1 MSENTEKAMVTVK
14 AHINQLG
21 SAAKVIAD
29 PLLGQQLVTKFA
41 EMYEVSITEAQR
53 FYNRE
58 KDNFGKLI
66 SQSAA
71 LQACTPMSAYLA
83 FGAVMK
89 LKLSFDNGRQ
99 PLVYLIPGN
108 RNIGTQ
114 DKPKWIQEM
123 VAQPSPEGEKEARL
137 STGILKKVGQPII
150 VHKGDKFD
158 KYLHKE
164 TGELTVDWK
173 EAEIPSTTIIGSFIR
188 IVEPDGTIVFKTFN
202 LTDIERWKA
211 ASLKKNKGKGAN
223 ALYTSGIDGQIDES
237 FLKGKTLLHAFKGY
251 KQVDFGVGEGFTPDV
266 EAAKAIN
273 PNYTDDEFTDYK
285 EVANPQIEKPQDEFT
300 QAVNEPEPEKESVT
314 VKVPDGD
321 DPFK

>member
-1 MSENTEKAMVTVK
+1 MSEQNEKAMVTVK

-41 EMYEVSITEAQR
+41 EMYEVALPEAQR

-83 FGAVMK
+83 FGTVMK

-114 DKPKWIQEM
+114 EKPKWIQEM

-137 STGILKKVGQPII
+137 STGILKKVGHPII
-150 VHKGDKFD
+150 VHKGDLFKKKLD
-158 KYLHKE
+158 DN
-164 TGELTVDWK
+164 TGQMIVQWE
-173 EAEIPSTTIIGSFIR
+173 EADVPSTVIVGSFIR
-188 IVEPDGTIVFKTFN
+188 IVEPDGTVVFKTFN

-211 ASLKKNKGKGAN
+211 ASAKKNKGKGAN
-223 ALYTSGIDGQIDES
+223 ALYTSGIDNQIDES
-237 FLKGKTLLHAFKGY
+237 FLKGKTLLHSFKGY
-251 KQVDFGVGEGFTPDV
+251 KQVDFGVGEGFVPDV
-266 EAAKAIN
+266 EETKKIN
-273 PNYTDDEFTDYK
+273 PNYTDDDFTPF
-285 EVANPQIEKPQDEFT
+285 EAVPAAQIDKPQDDFT
-300 QAVNEPEPEKESVT
+300 QAVNEPEAERESIT
-314 VKVPDGD
+314 IQVPDDD